1 MDKKSK
7 ALGLSAHKDQRKKL
21 QIIMHADIDDNSER
35 KPNLVDKR
43 EEEFLVGIYVKWKDK
58 S

>member
-21 QIIMHADIDDNSER
+21 QIIMHADIDDIQ
-35 KPNLVDKR
+35 KGNL
-43 EEEFLVGIYVKWKDK
+43 IW
-58 S
+58 